1 MIRNPTIRQLKESF
15 DKTYP
20 IMEGYLI
27 DYCQN
32 ELKDRLEYVE
42 VDETDMKNFM
52 FDAILCKIGL
62 QKYTLGFAY
71 SFVSRGF
78 LGEDA
83 TELNKKTIKDIW
95 DSVMVY
101 QGFGSSD
108 VYSQFVDSFLDDI
121 QTKLDKNIYI
131 AIEYNLTE

>member
-1 MIRNPTIRQLKESF
+1 MIRNPTIHKLKESF
-15 DKTYP
+15 DNTYP

-27 DYCQN
+27 DHCQN

-52 FDAILCKIGL
+52 FDAILCKLGL
-62 QKYTLGFAY
+62 HKYALRLTT

-78 LGEDA
+78 INEDA
-83 TELNKKTIKDIW
+83 TALNKKTIKDIW

-101 QGFGSSD
+101 QGYGSSD
-108 VYSQFVDSFLDDI
+108 VYSHFVDCFLDDLKS
-121 QTKLDKNIYI
+121 KLEKEVYN
-131 AIEYNLTE
+131 AIEYNLTD

>member
-1 MIRNPTIRQLKESF
+1 MIRNPTIHKLKESF
-15 DKTYP
+15 DNTYP
-20 IMEGYLI
+20 IMEAYLI
-27 DYCQN
+27 DHCQN

-52 FDAILCKIGL
+52 FDAILCKLGL
-62 QKYTLGFAY
+62 QKYTLRLTN

-78 LGEDA
+78 LDEDA
-83 TELNKKTIKDIW
+83 TALNKKTIKDIW

-101 QGFGSSD
+101 QGPCSSD
-108 VYSQFVDSFLDDI
+108 VYSQFVDGFLDDLHS
-121 QTKLDKNIYI
+121 KLDENVYS